1 VTASGLRG
9 EITRRS
15 RGAPDRAGESASG
28 LRVTIGRL
36 MISFVGTATRRDL
49 RRSFSASSGAAATG
63 DTFISGKPERAPL
76 FIQSESSRPG
86 ATGRTP

>member
-1 VTASGLRG
+1 
-9 EITRRS
+9 
-15 RGAPDRAGESASG
+15 
-28 LRVTIGRL
+28 
-36 MISFVGTATRRDL
+36 MISFAGAATRRDR

-86 ATGRTP
+86 ATGRTPERFPPLNPSTGRIVTP